1 MLIVP
6 LIFVSICQE
15 KKKIT
20 IMMDGLPAIPS
31 LSSIT
36 ITRMN
41 GRIKDFLALP
51 SELSYP
57 PKRLRLDI
65 LILLM

>member
-15 KKKIT
+15 KKKKNQDY
-20 IMMDGLPAIPS
+20 DGQTCPAIPS
-31 LSSIT
+31 LSS

-57 PKRLRLDI
+57 AKRLRLDI